1 MNSRVLWINCCQ
13 SVVKYLCVLGRMSTV
28 VMKVLSINNQKIG
41 FGNLKSMKDS
51 KLSGQSPEPLQGL
64 T

>member
-28 VMKVLSINNQKIG
+28 VMKVFSINNQKIG

-51 KLSGQSPEPLQGL
+51 NDSVDSPQNHFRG
-64 T
+64 

>member
-13 SVVKYLCVLGRMSTV
+13 SVVKYLCVLGRMSMV

-51 KLSGQSPEPLQGL
+51 SDSVDSPQNHFRG
-64 T
+64 